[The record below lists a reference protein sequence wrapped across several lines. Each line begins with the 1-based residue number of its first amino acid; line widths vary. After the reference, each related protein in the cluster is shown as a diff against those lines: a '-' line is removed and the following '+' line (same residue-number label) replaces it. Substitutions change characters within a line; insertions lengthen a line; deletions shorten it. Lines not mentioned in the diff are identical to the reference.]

1 MTLAAV
7 AKTMKKSKKIV
18 FCAMLAALSVFF
30 VALGKFIPVGT
41 YVFPAVAGTLGT
53 IIVIEI
59 GVKWALAAY
68 FVATTLAFIFGL
80 NEAVLLY
87 AMFFGYYPIIK
98 SVIERLKSRIFEY
111 AVKFLIFNVAMV
123 GAYAVLIPV
132 FGLEALGFETMT
144 FVWITL
150 AIGNVVFILYDIGL
164 TRLIT
169 LYFSRYHKHIS
180 KLIK

>member
-1 MTLAAV
+1 
-7 AKTMKKSKKIV
+7 MKKSKKIV
-18 FCAMLAALSVFF
+18 FCAILAALAAVF
-30 VALGKFIPVGT
+30 VTVGKLIPVGT
-41 YVFPAVAGTLGT
+41 YVFPAVAGILGA

-68 FVATTLAFIFGL
+68 FVATALSFIFGL

-111 AVKFLIFNVAMV
+111 AVKVIIFNVAMV

-169 LYFSRYHKHIS
+169 LYFSRYHKHIL